1 MRRILLVL
9 MASVAALQAGDLWS
23 TDYTA
28 TLQQA
33 AAEKRNVLLEFTGS
47 DWCPPCMQQAKQV
60 FDQPEFADFAKDNL
74 LLVKLD
80 FPRRAAQ
87 DEATKKRNQDFAAQY
102 SVEVFPTV
110 ILLDPAGKQLARQVG
125 YPGGGVEAFLKWVKS
140 NTP

>member
-87 DEATKKRNQDFAAQY
+87 DEATKKRNQDLAAQY
-102 SVEVFPTV
+102 SVEGFPTV